1 MGNFSNYLHYSLII
15 IPLIAIYTSS
25 LICPVSPNSGNTVP
39 FRPPGYI
46 FAIIWPILLLLLGFA
61 WFEINK
67 FPDRLV
73 INNTIFILL
82 IIFLCLWQV
91 FYSCLDN
98 KINSIYIIFIA
109 LLLSIIAYT
118 VSGLNSKLA
127 ICPLITWLIFAGLLN
142 CFETIKN

>member
-1 MGNFSNYLHYSLII
+1 MNDYLNYLLLI

-25 LICPVSPNSGNTVP
+25 LICPVSANSGNKVS

-61 WFEINK
+61 WYEINK
-67 FPDRLV
+67 FRDRKLL
-73 INNTIFILL
+73 NNSIFILL

-98 KINSIYIIFIA
+98 KITSIYIIFLA
-109 LLLSIIAYT
+109 LLLSIMAYT

-127 ICPLITWLIFAGLLN
+127 LCPLIIWLLFAGLLN